1 MPATTTEIY
10 CPVYDSAALH
20 YSGPVSDGL
29 GYNGQLTAE
38 ASDLSPQPA
47 LYDPNRR
54 FVAVRSA
61 NTGDVLRYEISH
73 RHTDREGELTHVTY
87 RPKQFHGRQPLT
99 HREAAAYPSLVI
111 FND

>member
-38 ASDLSPQPA
+38 ASDLSPSRSGQPTRA
-47 LYDPNRR
+47 TCS
-54 FVAVRSA
+54 ATRSRTA
-61 NTGDVLRYEISH
+61 TRTARAS
-73 RHTDREGELTHVTY
+73 
-87 RPKQFHGRQPLT
+87 
-99 HREAAAYPSLVI
+99 
-111 FND
+111 